1 VVGGSVPRNF
11 IPAVEEGVVD
21 AIRHGPMGHQVVDMS
36 VTLYDGGFHAVDS
49 SEMSFKTAAR
59 MAMQEG
65 LPKCDPVLLE
75 PILKVTIAAP
85 NEATARMQRILSG
98 RRGQILGF
106 DARDGWAGWDEVTAL
121 VPEAEMDGLIVD
133 IRSQTQGV
141 GTYRAQFDH
150 LQEVSGR
157 SADKAIEQ
165 GKARAAA
172 RG

>member
-1 VVGGSVPRNF
+1 
-11 IPAVEEGVVD
+11 
-21 AIRHGPMGHQVVDMS
+21 
-36 VTLYDGGFHAVDS
+36 
-49 SEMSFKTAAR
+49 

-75 PILKVTIAAP
+75 PILKVTVAAP

-106 DARDGWAGWDEVTAL
+106 DARAGWTGWDEVTAL
-121 VPEAEMDGLIVD
+121 VPEAEMEGLIID

-141 GTYRAQFDH
+141 GTYRAEFDH
-150 LQEVSGR
+150 LQEASGR

-172 RG
+172 RA